1 MKRFRV
7 FIPEPEYP
15 ETLEMFKGF
24 AEVVIGE
31 PGVKYDEGKLAR
43 PWCTRLKLT
52 RIASRSTR
60 SA

>member
-1 MKRFRV
+1 MKSFRV
-7 FIPEPEYP
+7 FIPEPEWP
-15 ETLEMFKGF
+15 ESHKILEEV

-52 RIASRSTR
+52 RIASRGTR